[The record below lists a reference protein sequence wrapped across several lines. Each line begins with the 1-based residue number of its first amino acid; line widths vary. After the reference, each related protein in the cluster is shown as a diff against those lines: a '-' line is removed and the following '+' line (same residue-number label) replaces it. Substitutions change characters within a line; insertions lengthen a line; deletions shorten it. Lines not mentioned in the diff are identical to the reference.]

1 MQNLQSVT
9 KGILKRVEEITG
21 KSIQFMRDDNLAV
34 LSTLQMARN
43 GAEFHVLRYRPSN
56 DPIDYFVAFQAGF
69 ALRLF
74 ECDPSS
80 RFDFLPDSDA
90 GRRVDVLLKAG
101 QALGAT
107 DQEALP
113 AFADRVAQW
122 ALMNLRSLPIGMRI
136 DQWIATDYPE
146 LRELQHRGIAVQQQ
160 QSMDVLAFRVGKLTV
175 PTTLLGTLA
184 AYALFAD
191 RLMGSETF
199 AIPFQASG
207 LLGHGEELMS
217 IWDAAPHRPDQDR
230 ALVDQWAA
238 ASGLSGWYSWV
249 PYQP

>member
-1 MQNLQSVT
+1 
-9 KGILKRVEEITG
+9 
-21 KSIQFMRDDNLAV
+21 
-34 LSTLQMARN
+34 
-43 GAEFHVLRYRPSN
+43 
-56 DPIDYFVAFQAGF
+56 
-69 ALRLF
+69 
-74 ECDPSS
+74 
-80 RFDFLPDSDA
+80 
-90 GRRVDVLLKAG
+90 
-101 QALGAT
+101 
-107 DQEALP
+107 
-113 AFADRVAQW
+113 
-122 ALMNLRSLPIGMRI
+122 MRI
-136 DQWIATDYPE
+136 DQWIAADYPE

-207 LLGHGEELMS
+207 LLGHGEELLR
-217 IWDAAPHRPDQDR
+217 IWDEAPRRPAHDC

-238 ASGLSGWYSWV
+238 ASGPSGWYSWV